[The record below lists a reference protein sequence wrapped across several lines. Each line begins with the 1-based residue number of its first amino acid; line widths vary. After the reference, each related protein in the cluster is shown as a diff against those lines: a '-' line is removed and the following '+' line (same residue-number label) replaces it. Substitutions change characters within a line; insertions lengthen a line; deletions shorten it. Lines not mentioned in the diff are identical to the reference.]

1 MNQVLVAEKKK
12 QTVLDGRF
20 FKSLG
25 MSNKKGPD
33 GKGMISL
40 MKTWKKLIMKLVMRQ
55 KLLVIELSKLL
66 KRQLSKLSR
75 ELNLF
80 KLFFY
85 LYIYHSIIK

>member
-1 MNQVLVAEKKK
+1 
-12 QTVLDGRF
+12 
-20 FKSLG
+20 
-25 MSNKKGPD
+25 
-33 GKGMISL
+33 
-40 MKTWKKLIMKLVMRQ
+40 VMRQ

>member
-33 GKGMISL
+33 GKGMKNVVVNNSHLKQPSASVFTDRI
-40 MKTWKKLIMKLVMRQ
+40 
-55 KLLVIELSKLL
+55 LS
-66 KRQLSKLSR
+66 
-75 ELNLF
+75 
-80 KLFFY
+80 
-85 LYIYHSIIK
+85 